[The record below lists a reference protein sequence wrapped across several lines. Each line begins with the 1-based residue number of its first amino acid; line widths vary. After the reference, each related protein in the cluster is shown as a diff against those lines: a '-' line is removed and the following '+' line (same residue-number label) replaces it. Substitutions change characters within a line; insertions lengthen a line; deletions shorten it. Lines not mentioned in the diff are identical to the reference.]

1 LLGAVKA
8 SCLHDGSF
16 VTFVYNWRNFVVL
29 KQLSGVSSPLI
40 AIVAVVS
47 MVLTGCSQ
55 PGGKLARTWDV
66 YQNERYGF
74 EFPYPSN
81 WVAAPLVANQDG
93 QTFSDPQNPAVKILG
108 WASQVSLEPDNLSGL
123 VQKNVVVAP
132 NFVTQQG
139 LQGLLHVEVG
149 AEVSFI
155 TLTLIQNGVVY
166 SWQGRSPSD
175 QFAKYYEFFNYVA
188 GQYRIVES
196 VE

>member
-1 LLGAVKA
+1 
-8 SCLHDGSF
+8 
-16 VTFVYNWRNFVVL
+16 
-29 KQLSGVSSPLI
+29 
-40 AIVAVVS
+40 
-47 MVLTGCSQ
+47 
-55 PGGKLARTWDV
+55 
-66 YQNERYGF
+66 
-74 EFPYPSN
+74 
-81 WVAAPLVANQDG
+81 
-93 QTFSDPQNPAVKILG
+93 
-108 WASQVSLEPDNLSGL
+108 L

-155 TLTLIQNGVVY
+155 TLTLIQNGVMY